1 MKTEFMGVSSQ
12 DWSDVVKQQIR
23 PWVRRADD
31 CVVQMLPSRIQN
43 RVGELYSQAV
53 ERYPTYEMVVLTCFC
68 AALRSEFGDEE
79 NASQEAIEAFQYAR
93 ERYGY
98 RSPQEEAEDQ
108 ARDREEGICSHGLT
122 WLTCPCGCF
131 EF

>member
-12 DWSDVVKQQIR
+12 DWSDVVKQQIC

-31 CVVQMLPSRIQN
+31 CGVLMLPSRIQN
-43 RVGELYSQAV
+43 RVGDLYSQAV

-68 AALRSEFGDEE
+68 AAMRSEFGDEE
-79 NASQEAIEAFQYAR
+79 TASQEAIEAFQYAR

-108 ARDREEGICSHGLT
+108 ARDREEGI
-122 WLTCPCGCF
+122 
-131 EF
+131 